1 MTPATTRACLVRA
14 FEKFG
19 NITDVFLPKAR
30 ETNEPRG
37 FAFLTC
43 EETRDAEDAI
53 KEMDQ

>member
-19 NITDVFLPKAR
+19 NITDVFLPKDR

-37 FAFLTC
+37 FAFVTF